1 MIGYRLYK
9 YTGSSTIFYNRLFVG
24 VPVIIL
30 TLLVVMDDDIVVVG
44 TRPTIDIVLDAV
56 ALGTKTVVLPKAF
69 I

>member
-1 MIGYRLYK
+1 MDIIYI
-9 YTGSSTIFYNRLFVG
+9 STLAVLLFFYNRLFVG

-30 TLLVVMDDDIVVVG
+30 ALLVVTDDDIVVVG

-56 ALGTKTVVLPKAF
+56 ALGTKTVVLPEAF

>member
-1 MIGYRLYK
+1 
-9 YTGSSTIFYNRLFVG
+9 
-24 VPVIIL
+24 
-30 TLLVVMDDDIVVVG
+30 MDDDIVVVD

>member
-1 MIGYRLYK
+1 MDIVYI
-9 YTGSSTIFYNRLFVG
+9 STLAVLLFFYNRIFVG

-30 TLLVVMDDDIVVVG
+30 ALLVVMGDDIVVVG
-44 TRPTIDIVLDAV
+44 TRPTIDIVSEAV

>member
-1 MIGYRLYK
+1 MDIVYI
-9 YTGSSTIFYNRLFVG
+9 STLAVLLFFYNRLFVG

-30 TLLVVMDDDIVVVG
+30 ALLVVMDDDIVVVG

-56 ALGTKTVVLPKAF
+56 ALGTKTDVLLKAF

>member
-1 MIGYRLYK
+1 LDIVYI
-9 YTGSSTIFYNRLFVG
+9 STLAVLLFFYNRLFVG

-30 TLLVVMDDDIVVVG
+30 ALLVVMDDDIVVVG
-44 TRPTIDIVLDAV
+44 TRPTRDIALDAV

>member
-1 MIGYRLYK
+1 LDIVYI
-9 YTGSSTIFYNRLFVG
+9 STLAVLLFFYNRLFVG

-30 TLLVVMDDDIVVVG
+30 ALLVLMDDDIVVVG

-56 ALGTKTVVLPKAF
+56 ALGTKTFVLPKAF